1 MTLGLANNDSNL
13 KTKVMASTKE
23 TPRQKMIAMMYLV
36 LTAML
41 ALNVSKEI
49 LDAFVTVNCGLE
61 NTGKSFDKDIATLYS
76 KFEEKKV

>member
-1 MTLGLANNDSNL
+1 
-13 KTKVMASTKE
+13 
-23 TPRQKMIAMMYLV
+23 MIAMMYLV

-76 KFEEKKV
+76 KFEEKKYRSTARSSYVGKSTGGEKTFEGYWQLH